1 MYLNE
6 LTTTVYIIFQSISL
20 GQNTKVSSENE
31 KTDYNLVGEVT
42 DEDEDSSR
50 KSKSNLE
57 VKETSEDK
65 NMISDQ
71 LYNIP
76 KKTRSEEKITSNKIV
91 IPSS

>member
-6 LTTTVYIIFQSISL
+6 LTTTLYIIFQSIGL

-31 KTDYNLVGEVT
+31 KTDYNLVGEGT

-76 KKTRSEEKITSNKIV
+76 KKTSSEKKQVTI
-91 IPSS
+91 

>member
-1 MYLNE
+1 MA
-6 LTTTVYIIFQSISL
+6 Q

-31 KTDYNLVGEVT
+31 KGT

-50 KSKSNLE
+50 KYKSNLE
-57 VKETSEDK
+57 VKETSEYK

-76 KKTRSEEKITSNKIV
+76 KKTHSEKKQVTRYSFIV
-91 IPSS
+91 LSFLQVSSSEGLEIHESRANPPTLQK

>member
-6 LTTTVYIIFQSISL
+6 LTTTLYIIFQSIGL

-31 KTDYNLVGEVT
+31 KTDYNLVGEGT
-42 DEDEDSSR
+42 DEDEDISR

-76 KKTRSEEKITSNKIV
+76 KRHIVKKNK
-91 IPSS
+91 